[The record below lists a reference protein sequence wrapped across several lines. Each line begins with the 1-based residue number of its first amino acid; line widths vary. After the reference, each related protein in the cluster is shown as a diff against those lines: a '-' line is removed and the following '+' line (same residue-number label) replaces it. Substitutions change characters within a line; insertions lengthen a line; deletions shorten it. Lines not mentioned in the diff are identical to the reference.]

1 MHQFQKVGVFLKDTP
16 IDEAV
21 LSFAQHLGQLGAT
34 NIHCVLVNGPA
45 EDAAKTKVLAD
56 KLDTKVRESF
66 SEDMCKRTTCEVREG
81 HPLEQVLRVARD
93 KGLDLAVIGRKLPSN
108 QLGFGSK
115 VAKIVRK
122 APCSVM
128 VIPELCQPHFGRI
141 LVAVDCSDHSK
152 LAMET
157 AIDLANA
164 ADEPRPQL
172 FALTVR
178 QVASRYD
185 LAGVTFE
192 ESADAQ
198 RQHGQRDLSRFLE
211 RIDARGIPVE
221 PMVLL
226 SEEPAL
232 AITHAAM
239 AKKMDIVVAGSRGV
253 TSTAAALLG
262 STSESLLMSCAL
274 PILIVKKK
282 GETLHLLE
290 ALFAMD

>member
-1 MHQFQKVGVFLKDTP
+1 MHGFEKVGVFLKNTP
-16 IDEAV
+16 LDEAV
-21 LSFAQHLGQLGAT
+21 AAFAVHLGQLGSQE
-34 NIHCVLVNGPA
+34 IHCVLVNDPA
-45 EDAAKTKVLAD
+45 EGESSKPIQAD
-56 KLDTKVRESF
+56 ELEARVKSMF
-66 SEDMCKRTTCEVREG
+66 PSDMFGRTTCEIREG

-93 KGLDLAVIGRKLPSN
+93 KNLDLAVIGRKLPSN
-108 QLGFGSK
+108 QLGLGSK
-115 VAKIVRK
+115 VAKIARK

-128 VIPELCQPHFGRI
+128 VVPELCRPHFGRI

-157 AIDLANA
+157 AAALAKA
-164 ADEPRPQL
+164 AGEPHPQL

-192 ESADAQ
+192 ECADAQ
-198 RQHGQRDLSRFLE
+198 RNYGQRDLGKFLE
-211 RIDARGIPVE
+211 EIDSKGISVE

-239 AKKMDIVVAGSRGV
+239 AKKMDIVVAGSRGA

-262 STSESLLMSCAL
+262 STSENLLMACAC
-274 PILIVKKK
+274 PILLVKEK
-282 GETLHLLE
+282 GETLHFLE
-290 ALFAMD
+290 ALFSMS